1 MHIRRLTPIIV
12 IILAA
17 WGLAACGSNHV
28 TPPTGAQSGPNS
40 ATFSGSGIVTPQS
53 SRVRLESDGANSGNT
68 HQTVFLIV
76 MENSNWSQ
84 IKGNKDAP
92 YINTVLL
99 PIAAYASQYY
109 NPPQLHPSEPN
120 YIWLEAG
127 TNFGI
132 TNDDSPAI
140 NHQSSTRHLVTLLYQ
155 KGIPWKSYQEDI
167 SGTVC
172 PLTARGLYAP
182 KHNPMV
188 FFDDVTDTNNPH
200 STYCIEHIR
209 PFSELATDLKHNA
222 VAGYNFITPNLCHD
236 MHGNWRCFFSNRIRN
251 GDNWLAK
258 NVPLILN
265 SPAYTAGGIL
275 FITWD
280 EGSEG
285 SDGPIGLIVL
295 SPRVKGGGYTNTIHY
310 THSSLLR
317 TIQEIYGVTPL
328 LGDAAQA
335 TSLSDLFVT
344 FP

>member
-1 MHIRRLTPIIV
+1 MHIRPFTLIAVVILTTLGPV
-12 IILAA
+12 
-17 WGLAACGSNHV
+17 ACGNSNP
-28 TPPTGAQSGPNS
+28 TPPPSGTNS
-40 ATFSGSGIVTPQS
+40 VIFSGSNAITPQS
-53 SRVRLESDGANSGNT
+53 SSDGLGTGGAISSNIYR
-68 HQTVFLIV
+68 TVFLIV
-76 MENSNWSQ
+76 MENSDWSQ

-92 YINTVLL
+92 YINTILL
-99 PIAAYASQYY
+99 PIASYASQYY
-109 NPPQLHPSEPN
+109 NPPHLHPSEPN

-132 TNDDSPAI
+132 TNDKSPAI
-140 NHQSSTRHLVTLLYQ
+140 NHQSSTMHLVTLLNQ

-167 SGTVC
+167 SGTDC
-172 PLTARGLYAP
+172 PLTSSGLYTP

-200 STYCIEHIR
+200 STYCIKHVR
-209 PFSELATDLKHNA
+209 PFSELATELEHGR
-222 VAGYNFITPNLCHD
+222 VGGYNFITPNLCND

-251 GDNWLAK
+251 GDDWLAK

-265 SPAYTAGGIL
+265 SQAYAEGGIL

-280 EGSEG
+280 EGSG
-285 SDGPIGLIVL
+285 RSDGPIGLMVL
-295 SPRVKGGGYTNTIHY
+295 SPRAKGGGYSNTIHY

-317 TIQEIYGVTPL
+317 TIQEIFGVTPL

-335 TSLSDLFVT
+335 TNLRDLFVT